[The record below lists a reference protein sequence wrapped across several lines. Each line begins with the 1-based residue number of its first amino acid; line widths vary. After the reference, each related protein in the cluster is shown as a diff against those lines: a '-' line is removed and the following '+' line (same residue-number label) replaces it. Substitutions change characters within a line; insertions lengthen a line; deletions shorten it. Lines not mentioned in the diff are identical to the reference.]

1 MSEPNARPL
10 RRSAPRLLRSLGALI
25 LPAALALPMLLAA
38 ARPAAATE
46 ETATRR
52 ETLRFEGGAAGQAR
66 RLRVC
71 NVFGSIIARG
81 TTGDEVRLVVHERFS
96 GDTPAAVARAKRD
109 MALGI
114 GRSAGTIEVYVGQPC
129 DSRHSHDR
137 DGSDDHAKAR
147 YDFEI
152 EVPQGVAADLST
164 VLDGK
169 VTLTDHRGPFRVANV
184 NGAVEATGIAGSG
197 RATSVNGPVTVS
209 FAENPREAC
218 SFKTVNGEIDVAFRP
233 DLAADLR
240 FKTLNGDVYSDFP
253 FTYRPAVETRRHK
266 EGGMTVL
273 STRSLSGISVG
284 GGGVEHSLTTVNG
297 NIYVRQGGPTS

>member
-1 MSEPNARPL
+1 V
-10 RRSAPRLLRSLGALI
+10 LLV
-25 LPAALALPMLLAA
+25 PAALALTTLLAA

-52 ETLRFEGGAAGQAR
+52 ETLSFEGGAPGQAR

-71 NVFGSIIARG
+71 NVFGSITARG

-109 MALGI
+109 MALGFDR
-114 GRSAGTIEVYVGQPC
+114 GAGSMEVYVGHPC
-129 DSRHSHDR
+129 DARQRHDDR
-137 DGSDDHAKAR
+137 DDDHDHAKAK

-152 EVPQGVAADLST
+152 EVPQGVAVDLST

-169 VTLTDHRGPFRVANV
+169 VTLTDHRGPFRVTNV
-184 NGAVEATGIAGSG
+184 NGAVEATGISGSG
-197 RATSVNGPVTVS
+197 RATTVNGAVTVR
-209 FAENPREAC
+209 FADNPREAC
-218 SFKTVNGEIDVAFRP
+218 RFETVNGAVDVAFRP
-233 DLAADLR
+233 GLAADLR

-253 FTYRPAVETRRHK
+253 YTYRSAVETHRHQ

-273 STRSLSGISVG
+273 SSRSLAGIRVG

-297 NIYVRQGGPTS
+297 NIYVRQGGPES

>member
-1 MSEPNARPL
+1 MTTPNPRPL
-10 RRSAPRLLRSLGALI
+10 RRSAPRLLRSLSALL
-25 LPAALALPMLLAA
+25 LPAVLALPVLLAA

-46 ETATRR
+46 ETATRS
-52 ETLRFEGGAAGQAR
+52 ETLRFEGGAPNQER

-71 NVFGSIIARG
+71 NVFGSITARG
-81 TTGDEVRLVVHERFS
+81 TSGDEVRLVVHERFS

-114 GRSAGTIEVYVGQPC
+114 DRSAGTIEVYVGHPC
-129 DSRHSHDR
+129 DSRHDHDR
-137 DGSDDHAKAR
+137 SGPDDHAKAK

-152 EVPQGVAADLST
+152 EIPQGVAADLST

-169 VTLTDHRGPFRVANV
+169 VTLTDHRGPFRVTNV
-184 NGAVEATGIAGSG
+184 NGAVEATGISGSG
-197 RATSVNGPVTVS
+197 RATTVNGPVTVR

-218 SFKTVNGEIDVAFRP
+218 RFETVNGAVDVAFRP

-253 FTYRPAVETRRHK
+253 FTYRPVVESRRHK

-273 STRSLSGISVG
+273 STRSLSGIQVG

-297 NIYVRQGGPTS
+297 NIYVRQGGSKS